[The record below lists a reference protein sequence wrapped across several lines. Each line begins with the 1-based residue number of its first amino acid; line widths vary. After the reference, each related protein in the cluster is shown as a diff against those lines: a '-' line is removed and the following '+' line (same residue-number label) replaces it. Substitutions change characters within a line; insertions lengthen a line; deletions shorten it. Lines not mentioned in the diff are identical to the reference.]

1 MLYNRIN
8 LIKECCDFIKSCQ
21 TQGVGYCLY
30 NYKKVYFY
38 MLFYDMLKCSDKY
51 PNFDVDFNF
60 TVEDFYNYVISE
72 YSSPLKHFNPNGM
85 CKLLSKYKMG
95 KRVEVNLDKIIE
107 DLHKKVRNEDCVK
120 L

>member
-8 LIKECCDFIKSCQ
+8 LIKDCCDFIKSCQ

-51 PNFDVDFNF
+51 PKFDVDFNF
-60 TVEDFYNYVISE
+60 TVEDFYNYVINKYPSA
-72 YSSPLKHFNPNGM
+72 LKYFNPNGM

>member
-1 MLYNRIN
+1 MLSNRMN
-8 LIKECCDFIKSCQ
+8 LIKDCCDFIKSCQ

-51 PNFDVDFNF
+51 PKFDVDFNF
-60 TVEDFYNYVISE
+60 TVEDFYNYVVNKYTNALDS
-72 YSSPLKHFNPNGM
+72 FNPNGM
-85 CKLLSKYKMG
+85 CELLSEY
-95 KRVEVNLDKIIE
+95 
-107 DLHKKVRNEDCVK
+107 KKVKIEENLEKLECKEVCNEDCVK

>member
-1 MLYNRIN
+1 MLYNRMN
-8 LIKECCDFIKSCQ
+8 LIKDCCDFIKSCQ

-72 YSSPLKHFNPNGM
+72 YSSPLKHFYPNGM
-85 CKLLSKYKMG
+85 CKLLSRYKIV
-95 KRVEVNLDKIIE
+95 KRVEENSKKFIE
-107 DLHKKVRNEDCVK
+107 DLRKEVRNEDCIK

>member
-1 MLYNRIN
+1 MYNRMN
-8 LIKECCDFIKSCQ
+8 LIKDCCDFIKSCQ

-51 PNFDVDFNF
+51 PKFDVDFNF
-60 TVEDFYNYVISE
+60 TVEDFYNYVVSV
-72 YSSPLKHFNPNGM
+72 YSNALDSFNPNGM
-85 CKLLSKYKMG
+85 CKLLTEYKIE
-95 KRVEVNLDKIIE
+95 KIVETARKE
-107 DLHKKVRNEDCVK
+107 VRNEDCVK

>member
-72 YSSPLKHFNPNGM
+72 HASPLKHFNPNGM
-85 CKLLSKYKMG
+85 CKLLSKYKTG